1 MKPTARP
8 NKENILT
15 PEIIK
20 SYGLD
25 KDVFNDSV
33 IEEKKLKIV
42 KAAVSLF
49 IKNGYLKTTTR
60 QICKKVGMSKGG
72 IYQHI
77 HSKAEILILFEQL
90 VNVLRSEFVKS
101 VNLKLGSMST
111 LEALSFAIK
120 EYIFFV
126 DRVKDII
133 LFWTREELNLE
144 PKTLR
149 RIIQDDQ
156 AFIETIS
163 NIVQK
168 GCESGEFHTNDPT
181 MIANNVVILGDQWVL
196 RRWFLQRRYSL
207 EEYVQKQTEFVIK
220 SLK

>member
-8 NKENILT
+8 NTENILT
-15 PEIIK
+15 REIIK

-25 KDVFNDSV
+25 HKVFNDSV
-33 IEEKKLKIV
+33 MEAKKLQIV
-42 KAAVSLF
+42 KAAARLF

-60 QICKKVGMSKGG
+60 QICEEVGLSKGG

-77 HSKAEILILFEQL
+77 HSKGEILILFQQL
-90 VNVLRSEFVKS
+90 DNVLRSEFVKS
-101 VNLKLGSMST
+101 VDLKLDSMSA
-111 LEALSFAIK
+111 LEALCFAIK

-144 PKTLR
+144 PETLR
-149 RIIQDDQ
+149 RIVQDDQ
-156 AFIETIS
+156 AFVETIS
-163 NIVQK
+163 HIVQK
-168 GCESGEFHTNDPT
+168 GCESGEFQTNDPT
-181 MIANNVVILGDQWVL
+181 IIANNVVIIGDQWAL
-196 RRWFLQRRYSL
+196 RRWFLQRRYSI
-207 EEYVQKQTEFVIK
+207 EEYVQKQTEFVIR